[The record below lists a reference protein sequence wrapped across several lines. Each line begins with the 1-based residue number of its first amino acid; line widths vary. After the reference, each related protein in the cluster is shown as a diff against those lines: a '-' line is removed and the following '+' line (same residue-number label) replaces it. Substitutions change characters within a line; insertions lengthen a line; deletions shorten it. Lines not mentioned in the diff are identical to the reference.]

1 MINKLKVFLSR
12 WGSNILSLLTGAILT
27 LLITNYSDNE
37 NREINLKPY
46 IRADMSANRTIPN
59 NSQFGIVFTNLGK
72 GPAII
77 QKTILYINNERYS
90 FEKDNYKETITT
102 IIDQLKLEH
111 CKAYITADFSP
122 LQKSAIYENAILNF
136 FTIPERTS
144 DLPVINEKDTY
155 REIKY
160 KYNFND
166 EQTQK
171 QVEDILYL
179 YNHQY
184 QQCRESF
191 INAFSDSKNKI
202 SIEVH
207 YNSLNEQRIY
217 GENERIPINT
227 VKPLI
232 P

>member
-1 MINKLKVFLSR
+1 MVN
-12 WGSNILSLLTGAILT
+12 
-27 LLITNYSDNE
+27 
-37 NREINLKPY
+37 
-46 IRADMSANRTIPN
+46 
-59 NSQFGIVFTNLGK
+59 
-72 GPAII
+72 
-77 QKTILYINNERYS
+77 
-90 FEKDNYKETITT
+90 
-102 IIDQLKLEH
+102 QLKSEH

-122 LQKSAIYENAILNF
+122 LQKSAVKENAILNF

-155 REIKY
+155 GQSNI
-160 KYNFND
+160 NTIIND
-166 EQTQK
+166 EQIQK
-171 QVEDILYL
+171 RVEDILYL

-207 YNSLNEQRIY
+207 YNSLNEQNIY
-217 GENERIPINT
+217 GEDERIPINT

-232 P
+232 L